1 MPLIPPHSTIG
12 ILGGGQLG
20 RMLALAAAELGY
32 KVHIFAPEADSPA
45 ADVAAEFT
53 CAPYEDIAALD
64 RFAAAVDVATYEFEN
79 IPTATV
85 RHLAASIP
93 VFPDSDALEITQD
106 RLREKEFV
114 STAGAKTTAYA
125 AVDSVA
131 DAVAAA
137 EKLGLP
143 LVLKTRRFGYDGKGQ
158 RIVRDKSEIAPA
170 VTALGG
176 VNLIAEAFVAFEREV
191 SVIIA
196 RGQDGAMAAYPVA
209 ENRHEHHILAETIA
223 PADASPQLAASADQ
237 VARAVAGKLRYVGVL
252 AVEMFVLG
260 EEVLVNELAPRVHNS
275 GHWTIDACAV
285 SQFENH
291 IRAICGL
298 PLGSPAPHSRA
309 VMQNL
314 LGDDIGRY
322 AEFLAEPNA
331 RFHDYGKRE
340 ARAGRKMG
348 HVTRLYPLS

>member
-1 MPLIPPHSTIG
+1 MPVIPPHRTIG

-32 KVHIFAPEADSPA
+32 RVHIFAPEADSPA
-45 ADVAAEFT
+45 ADVAAAFT
-53 CAPYEDIAALD
+53 RAPYEDTAALD
-64 RFAAAVDVATYEFEN
+64 RFAKAVDVATYEFEN

-93 VFPDSDALEITQD
+93 VFPDADVLGITQD
-106 RLREKEFV
+106 RLREKDFV
-114 STAGAKTTAYA
+114 TAAGAKTTAYA
-125 AVDSVA
+125 PVDSVG

-137 EKLGLP
+137 KTLGLP

-158 RIVRDKSEIAPA
+158 RIVRDAEEIAPA
-170 VTALGG
+170 VAALGG
-176 VNLIAEAFVAFEREV
+176 VNLIAEAFVVFEREV
-191 SVIIA
+191 SVVIA
-196 RGQDGAMAAYPVA
+196 RGQDGAMAAYPVV

-223 PADASPQLAASADQ
+223 PADVSYKLAAVADA
-237 VARAVAGKLRYVGVL
+237 VARAIAEKLRYVGVL
-252 AVEMFVLG
+252 AVEMFVVG
-260 EEVLVNELAPRVHNS
+260 DEVLVNELAPRVHNS

-298 PLGSPAPHSRA
+298 PLGVAAPHSRA

-314 LGDDIGRY
+314 LGEDIGRY

-348 HVTRLYPLS
+348 HVTRLYPL